1 MLEYLLRLAVLLPLL
16 AGLIWGSLWLTRWL
30 QTRLHDAPGAGGFAG
45 GFAGGRAGGARQLQ
59 LVETSLIGPGMKLAV
74 VRFRDREILLGCTR
88 QGMVRLAEV
97 APGEAPATAIL
108 PESE

>member
-1 MLEYLLRLAVLLPLL
+1 MLEYLLRLALLLPVL

-30 QTRLHDAPGAGGFAG
+30 QTRLGQTPAHGAG
-45 GFAGGRAGGARQLQ
+45 RQLQ
-59 LVETSLIGPGMKLAV
+59 LIETSLIAPGMKLAV

-88 QGMVRLAEV
+88 QGLVRL
-97 APGEAPATAIL
+97 GEAPVVPATL